1 MIVGFDLADDA
12 GVVRLPNGQGLIQTL
27 DFFTPVVDDARMFG
41 AIAAANAL
49 SDVYAMGGVPLS
61 AMNIVCFPQGDL
73 PEWVLT
79 EVLAG
84 GAEKIAEAGAMLV
97 GGHSVKDKELKYG
110 LSVSGLVD
118 LDAIWSND
126 GAQIGDVLFLTK
138 PIGTGVLSTAFKR
151 SVLTEA
157 DLAPAVRSMAAL
169 NKDAADAGREVG
181 IHTATDVTGNGL
193 VGHAMELA
201 RGSNVAIELN
211 WSQIPLLPHARDA
224 ALAKH
229 VPGGTHANGRYVG
242 AGFSIEAGVPEEAW
256 ALGLDPQTSGGL
268 LISVAAEK
276 VEAMVDALLK
286 RGLPA
291 NPVGRV
297 LAGPASV
304 KLCS

>member
-1 MIVGFDLADDA
+1 MGFDLADDA

-118 LDAIWSND
+118 LDAIWRND
-126 GAQIGDVLFLTK
+126 GAMVGDVLFLTK

-151 SVLTEA
+151 TVFL
-157 DLAPAVRSMAAL
+157 
-169 NKDAADAGREVG
+169 
-181 IHTATDVTGNGL
+181 
-193 VGHAMELA
+193 
-201 RGSNVAIELN
+201 
-211 WSQIPLLPHARDA
+211 
-224 ALAKH
+224 
-229 VPGGTHANGRYVG
+229 
-242 AGFSIEAGVPEEAW
+242 
-256 ALGLDPQTSGGL
+256 
-268 LISVAAEK
+268 
-276 VEAMVDALLK
+276 
-286 RGLPA
+286 
-291 NPVGRV
+291 
-297 LAGPASV
+297 
-304 KLCS
+304 